1 MILEAG
7 HSLRAVVLPLALA
20 WLCNGAIAA
29 QSPPKAAKGQG
40 TACPRAQAATLERLF
55 SADCADCWSAPAT
68 PPAPSEKPQSAAP
81 GNTKP
86 GPAPWRFDWITPGA
100 DGAPLAAGA
109 LPESADRVARLG
121 FELPGASQTLQQSRV
136 AALPLAGL
144 RIKASSG
151 PAWQGYFGVQL
162 TLQINASTRLPAGS
176 TAWLALVE
184 QVSAG
189 SDGTP
194 VARSLLRSVAG
205 PLPLTTLQAGS
216 PMTHLRALRWPASAE
231 PTRLQARAWIEG
243 PDGRLLAV
251 AADACR

>member
-7 HSLRAVVLPLALA
+7 RWLRAAVLPLTLA
-20 WLCNGAIAA
+20 WVCNGVIAA
-29 QSPPKAAKGQG
+29 QSAPKAPNGPG
-40 TACPRAQAATLERLF
+40 TACPSARAATLERLF
-55 SADCADCWSAPAT
+55 SADCADCWSAP
-68 PPAPSEKPQSAAP
+68 
-81 GNTKP
+81 GNAQP
-86 GPAPWRFDWITPGA
+86 GPTPWRFDWITPGA

-109 LPESADRVARLG
+109 LPEAADRVARLG
-121 FELPGASQTLQQSRV
+121 FELPGASQTLQQSR
-136 AALPLAGL
+136 AAAPPLAGL
-144 RIKASSG
+144 QIKASSG

-162 TLQINASTRLPAGS
+162 TLQTTSAAALPAGS

-205 PLPLTTLQAGS
+205 PLPLNTLQAGK
-216 PMTHLRALRWPASAE
+216 PITHLRALRWPASAE